1 MSVTLP
7 DDLWAKIYGFLR
19 DTVWKVNDVY
29 YSVLSINR
37 ASLFRAGMTFP
48 LNSFD
53 FRWGMSAGWIKE
65 QPPIDW
71 TDFTYEQYERHKQ
84 FNWSNYFNPWNIMRT
99 STWDPEKQRRR
110 EEANKNL
117 RKWVNRTP
125 KHMRVK

>member
-7 DDLWAKIYGFLR
+7 DDIWAKIYGFLR
-19 DTVWKVNDVY
+19 ETAWKVNDVY

-37 ASLFRAGMTFP
+37 ASFFRAGMTFP

-71 TDFTYEQYERHKQ
+71 TDFTYEEHERYNQ

-99 STWDPEKQRRR
+99 SIWDPEKQRRKD
-110 EEANKNL
+110 EIL
-117 RKWVNRTP
+117 RTRMQRSNR
-125 KHMRVK
+125 KRIRHY